1 MSLLAGIRVI
11 DAASFVAGP
20 AAATVLADFGA
31 DVIKIEP
38 PGRGDSY
45 RDRSGPENPQIDVN
59 YAWLLDNRNKRS
71 LALNLKDPAG
81 RDVLNTLVQQADIFV
96 TNLPLPV
103 RARLQIRWEDLQPQ
117 NERLI
122 YASISAYGEQGP
134 DASRTGFDST
144 ALWARTSLMDMVKP
158 SPDSAPSRSL
168 PAMGD
173 HPTAMSLFG
182 GIMAALYQR
191 ERTGLGDYVSTS
203 LMANGVWWNG
213 LQIQAMLCGGRYRAR
228 PPREDAANALQNLY
242 RAEDG
247 RWFQLACNPEDKHWP
262 LLLGVIGQPDLAED
276 QRFATRAVRHAH
288 ARELIGILDE
298 CFASRPWSAWQQSF
312 AGVGLTAGVV
322 QTLEDVV
329 ADPQM
334 FASDVLT
341 PLPPTPDGPTHTVN
355 SPVWVHGAPKVTPRD
370 APALGQHTNEILREA
385 GLSDDKISTLRR
397 NATIQ

>member
-45 RDRSGPENPQIDVN
+45 RDRSGPDNPQIDVN

-158 SPDSAPSRSL
+158 SPDSAPSRS
-168 PAMGD
+168 
-173 HPTAMSLFG
+173 
-182 GIMAALYQR
+182 
-191 ERTGLGDYVSTS
+191 
-203 LMANGVWWNG
+203 
-213 LQIQAMLCGGRYRAR
+213 
-228 PPREDAANALQNLY
+228 
-242 RAEDG
+242 
-247 RWFQLACNPEDKHWP
+247 
-262 LLLGVIGQPDLAED
+262 
-276 QRFATRAVRHAH
+276 
-288 ARELIGILDE
+288 
-298 CFASRPWSAWQQSF
+298 
-312 AGVGLTAGVV
+312 
-322 QTLEDVV
+322 
-329 ADPQM
+329 
-334 FASDVLT
+334 
-341 PLPPTPDGPTHTVN
+341 
-355 SPVWVHGAPKVTPRD
+355 
-370 APALGQHTNEILREA
+370 
-385 GLSDDKISTLRR
+385 
-397 NATIQ
+397 